1 MNIKPRERTA
11 ILQSLAAGVVPRT
24 GLHHIQVGRKREL
37 EALLGDLSRIEEGGA
52 GVRFVIGRFG
62 SGKSFFLNLV
72 RTVALE
78 RKMVVLQADITLDR
92 RLHGTGAAVALY
104 TELMNNMSTRAKPEG
119 GALPGLIERF
129 VTEIHNEVVAGS
141 GGPTAEQ
148 LISKKLQPMLEMTH
162 GTNFVRVLAK
172 YVEAYA
178 TQNDQLTNAAMRWL
192 RGEYKTRTEARQ
204 DLSVRDIVE
213 DTQLYDMLK
222 LWSKFVRIAGYQGL
236 FVNVDEMVV
245 LSERLN
251 NGPAR
256 VKNYEVLLQVLN
268 DCLQGHVEGL
278 GFCFAGTEEFLSD
291 RRRGLFSYEAMATRL
306 ADNPFA
312 KDAIDMNQP
321 VVRLQSLTKED
332 LYVLLERI
340 SLVQA
345 CGDQSKLIMVHEGIL
360 KFLSFCERRLGAEH
374 FLTPR
379 DTVKQYVGLLNVL
392 EQNPDKNL
400 DTLLQADEQSKPR
413 QESDVAES
421 QSSPKLSDGDDVLA
435 KFTL

>member
-11 ILQSLAAGVVPRT
+11 ILQSLASGVVPKV
-24 GLHHIQVGRKREL
+24 GLHHVQVGRKREL
-37 EALLGDLSRIEEGGA
+37 EALLSDLSRIEEGGA
-52 GVRFVIGRFG
+52 AIRFIIGRFG

-78 RKMVVLQADITLDR
+78 RKFVVLQADITLDR

-104 TELMNNMSTRAKPEG
+104 TEMINNMATRAKPEG
-119 GALPGLIERF
+119 GAAPGIVERF
-129 VTEIHNEVVAGS
+129 VSEIYNEVSANPAS
-141 GGPTAEQ
+141 GPAEQ
-148 LISKKLQPMLEMTH
+148 IIAKRLQPLLEMTH
-162 GTNFVRVLAK
+162 GTNFVRVMAK
-172 YVEAYA
+172 YVEGFA
-178 TQNDQLTNAAMRWL
+178 THNDNLTNAATRWL

-204 DLSVRDIVE
+204 DLNVRDIIE
-213 DTQLYDMLK
+213 DNHLYDVLK
-222 LWSKFVRIAGYQGL
+222 LWGAFLRIAGYKGI

-256 VKNYEVLLQVLN
+256 VKNYEIILQILN
-268 DCLQGHVEGL
+268 DCLQGRVEGI

-291 RRRGLFSYEAMATRL
+291 RRRGLYSYEALSTRL

-312 KDAIDMNQP
+312 KDAVDMNQP
-321 VVRLQSLTKED
+321 VVRLQSLTKEE

-340 SLVQA
+340 ATVQS
-345 CGDQSKLIMVHEGIL
+345 GGEEGKLLIKHDDIV
-360 KFLSFCERRLGAEH
+360 KFLAFCEQRLGAEH

-379 DTVKQYVGLLNVL
+379 DTVKQFVGLLNVL
-392 EQNPDKNL
+392 EQNPAKTL
-400 DTLLQADEQSKPR
+400 DMLLQSESMKPVVVSPDTAATGAD
-413 QESDVAES
+413 
-421 QSSPKLSDGDDVLA
+421 DGDDALA